1 MKRKDLTLILVVVFV
16 SVVISLVV
24 SNLLITSPKNRQE
37 KVEIVEPLTA
47 EFKQPDKKYFN
58 EKSIDPTLIIK
69 IGNDNNQQP
78 FNQ

>member
-16 SVVISLVV
+16 STVIALLVSKV
-24 SNLLITSPKNRQE
+24 LITSPKNRQE

-47 EFKQPDKKYFN
+47 EFTQPDKRYFN
-58 EKSIDPTLIIK
+58 EQSIDPTLIIK
-69 IGNDNNQQP
+69 IGNDNNEQP